1 MGITETSPW
10 SYLLV
15 NPANGDP
22 EPKAASEQFWINPEA
37 RDSGRGTSVGHLSWA
52 LKSGRSRWS
61 RRTPMHR
68 TDWLESF
75 TPTLSSSS

>member
-22 EPKAASEQFWINPEA
+22 EPKAALARFRINPEA
-37 RDSGRGTSVGHLSWA
+37 RDSRWRHLSWA